1 MDDFRGKIWVF
12 EDIIDLEY
20 QEKIKQTL
28 LSHETNWF
36 YNDNINVNSDHE
48 RRPCFSH
55 VYYDSEYDR
64 YTDTGTK
71 YHENNRSH
79 LHDLLVPLI
88 DSSCKAIEYNYKYI
102 IQGRSFLQLPLKI
115 NDIQKL
121 DVHHV
126 DRTETHLVVLY
137 YVKDADGDT
146 IIYNKRYEP
155 RKRISI
161 FSSESPEEE
170 LKELKRVTPKQGR
183 VVIFDGSY
191 YHTAEQPQDDVRLII
206 NYNVI

>member
-102 IQGRSFLQLPLKI
+102 ITSLCSGFILSLLTLRFRTSPGMTGFLNLHLSI
-115 NDIQKL
+115 VMN
-121 DVHHV
+121 
-126 DRTETHLVVLY
+126 ETP
-137 YVKDADGDT
+137 GFF
-146 IIYNKRYEP
+146 I
-155 RKRISI
+155 
-161 FSSESPEEE
+161 
-170 LKELKRVTPKQGR
+170 
-183 VVIFDGSY
+183 
-191 YHTAEQPQDDVRLII
+191 
-206 NYNVI
+206 